1 MVHVYPYS
9 VTGHTLAS
17 FLLAIAKNDEKGG
30 VVFFFFPEELN
41 ASFHGRGAELQWRCL
56 FARIHIVINDI
67 SWPRA
72 VFKERASKAEANEGE
87 RQTHP
92 RGTTAHVQSRA
103 LEKKKKKI
111 IANYFKRLTD
121 QSFIT

>member
-30 VVFFFFPEELN
+30 VVLFFFPEELN
-41 ASFHGRGAELQWRCL
+41 ASFHGRGAALQWRCL
-56 FARIHIVINDI
+56 FARIHIVINGI
-67 SWPRA
+67 SWPGA

-87 RQTHP
+87 LQTHP

-103 LEKKKKKI
+103 LEKKKKKKSLLI
-111 IANYFKRLTD
+111 ISSD
-121 QSFIT
+121 